1 MENYWEI
8 STYSFEFTLHVRFV
22 MDPLKLHEGYVNVAK
37 NCADVCI
44 LSCVNLYI
52 HPPEYWRFVANLESD
67 LIRQPAG

>member
-1 MENYWEI
+1 
-8 STYSFEFTLHVRFV
+8 

-37 NCADVCI
+37 TCADVCI